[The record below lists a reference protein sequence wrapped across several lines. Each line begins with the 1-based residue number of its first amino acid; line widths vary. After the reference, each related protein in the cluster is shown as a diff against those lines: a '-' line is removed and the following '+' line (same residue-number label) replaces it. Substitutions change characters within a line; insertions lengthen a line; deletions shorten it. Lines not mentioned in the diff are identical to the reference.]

1 MTDGLSSWILRRAPL
16 GHVLATAHDMRREY
30 RVLSALKGS
39 SVPVPHVVAYCDDQ
53 DVLGA
58 SFYLMERVEGRTL
71 RTAEDLASLR
81 PADKQQLAR
90 AFVDAFARLQSD
102 PMAAYRASW
111 MRLP

>member
-39 SVPVPHVVAYCDDQ
+39 SVPVPHVVAYCDAQ

-58 SFYLMERVEGRTL
+58 SFLLMERVEGRTL

-90 AFVDAFARLQSD
+90 AFVDAFARL
-102 PMAAYRASW
+102 
-111 MRLP
+111 